1 MSVWEYIAAKA
12 VPLCM
17 AAIAGLYL
25 ILVCYFCAIPFF
37 LILILLLSGVIVLL
51 LCVAGGEPTG
61 GCKCC
66 GAGWMPC
73 RRNI

>member
-25 ILVCYFCAIPFF
+25 ILVCYFCAIPFS
-37 LILILLLSGVIVLL
+37 LILILLFLHSISQFLNL
-51 LCVAGGEPTG
+51 FL
-61 GCKCC
+61 
-66 GAGWMPC
+66 
-73 RRNI
+73 